1 MSDPI
6 NYSNDR
12 SFENLLLIFMYTY
25 MDLKTL
31 SSQVDISKN
40 YLEAKIECLQE
51 VKEAY
56 FLSAEIS
63 PSEWDGNYFKEP
75 LNKKVED
82 IENQIRR
89 YEFSLFH
96 QTLTLA
102 QDHYYKLERGLNI
115 SEDDPITMVDIR
127 KLKKSIQSCIES
139 IQDPPF
145 DFYKLNPIFNS

>member
-6 NYSNDR
+6 KYSNDR

-40 YLEAKIECLQE
+40 YLETKIECLQE

-56 FLSAEIS
+56 FLSAKIS
-63 PSEWDGNYFKEP
+63 TSEWDGNYYKEP

-82 IENQIRR
+82 IVNQIRR

-102 QDHYYKLERGLNI
+102 QDNYYKLERGLNI
-115 SEDDPITMVDIR
+115 SEDDPIAMVDIT
-127 KLKKSIQSCIES
+127 KLRKSIQSCIES

-145 DFYKLNPIFNS
+145 NFYKLNPIFNS